1 MNQPRYPIT
10 EEGIKKTWYIM
21 IVESFSGIK
30 NEIVPFQGIIT
41 TGDNDSNLSQPQ
53 KKKSYTF
60 PLICE
65 TQHAKGIKSDTY
77 DYRRADTEPPR
88 KQGRL
93 MGDGSSRRSRSLVTS
108 KLHPNLGGC
117 CRAS

>member
-53 KKKSYTF
+53 KKNPIRF
-60 PLICE
+60 PSFVRHNMLKVSNQIHMITGE
-65 TQHAKGIKSDTY
+65 QIQNHLGNKGD
-77 DYRRADTEPPR
+77 
-88 KQGRL
+88 
-93 MGDGSSRRSRSLVTS
+93 
-108 KLHPNLGGC
+108 
-117 CRAS
+117 